1 MSLSRECK
9 KIKER
14 KLRADALLVE
24 LKKIIPQSEHTTSD
38 LTYWKNPWELLVAV
52 ILSAQC
58 TDKRVNIV
66 IEKLF
71 KKYKKIEDYAN
82 ARQEDFEKDIFSTG
96 FYKNKAKNIIAAA
109 NKVLAD
115 FGGVIPET
123 LAELITIPGAAR
135 KTANVVLGNA
145 FGKMEGIAVDTHVK
159 RFAIRFN
166 LTDNKTP
173 EKIEQDLMKLFHK
186 KDWFIVS
193 NLMIQ
198 YGRRIAPAKRYDTS
212 LDPLVK
218 LYPPAGE
225 VFRV

>member
-1 MSLSRECK
+1 MASLHGVK
-9 KIKER
+9 LKER
-14 KLRADALLVE
+14 KLRASALLRE
-24 LKKIIPQSEHTTSD
+24 LKKLFPKKEHAITE
-38 LTYWKNPWELLVAV
+38 LTHWKTPWELLVAV

-58 TDKRVNIV
+58 TDKRVNMV
-66 IEKLF
+66 IEDLF
-71 KKYKKIEDYAN
+71 KKYTTIEDYAH
-82 ARQEDFEKDIFSTG
+82 AQQSEFEQDIFSTG

-109 NKVLAD
+109 QKVIAD
-115 FGGVIPET
+115 FDGKVPDT

-173 EKIEQDLMKLFHK
+173 EKIERDLMELFDQ
-186 KDWFIVS
+186 KDWFLVS

-198 YGRRIAPAKRYDTS
+198 YGRQIAPARKYDITQ
-212 LDPLVK
+212 DPLVT